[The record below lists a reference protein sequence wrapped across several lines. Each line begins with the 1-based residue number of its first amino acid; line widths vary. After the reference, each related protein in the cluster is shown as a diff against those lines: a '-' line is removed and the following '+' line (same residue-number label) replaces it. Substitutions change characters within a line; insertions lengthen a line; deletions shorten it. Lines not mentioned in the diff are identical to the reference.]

1 MIFNRFNL
9 SIILQ
14 VFLIGLNTTLLVW
27 TYSMEYMLITRYSLI
42 LLWFIQIIL
51 LIRYVQKTNRELSR
65 FLQSIKYNDSTV
77 KFNTEVRSPFNEL
90 YQSFEEVINAFGK
103 IKAEKE
109 GEYQFFQATIQH
121 IGVGIIAFDETG
133 HIHLCNKAAN
143 ELLNIRVFINI
154 EALNKIKSG
163 FDETLKKLKPNVP
176 ELLKLKIGHDIKQL
190 SFHATNFII
199 DKKAIK
205 LVSFQD
211 IRNEIEQG
219 EMEAWQG
226 LIRVMTHEILNSVS
240 PITLLS
246 SGLINNLEKHE
257 KEALE
262 TSTENVKDLL
272 QGLKVIQ
279 SRSKGLSAFVEDYR
293 TSMQIP
299 APQFK
304 EIKVDYLFSTME
316 TLFAE
321 EFNQKNIQFKAI
333 AEDDLKIIADQ
344 KLIEQVLINL
354 INNAIY
360 FTSKTKPAEIILSTR
375 IEEQNTII
383 IVSDNGQGINDEIID
398 QIFIPFFSTK
408 EKGSGIG
415 LSLSRQIMR
424 LHKGTISVESKKDI
438 GSTFTLKF

>member
-14 VFLIGLNTTLLVW
+14 VVLIGLNTSLFIW

-42 LLWFIQIIL
+42 LLWFIQIIF
-51 LIRYVQKTNRELSR
+51 LIRYVQKTNRELNR
-65 FLQSIKYNDSTV
+65 FLQSIKYNDSTI
-77 KFNTEVRSPFNEL
+77 KFNKDTKSPFNEL
-90 YQSFEEVINAFGK
+90 YQSFEEVVNAFGK

-109 GEYQFFQATIQH
+109 SEYQFFQATIQH
-121 IGVGIIAFDETG
+121 IGVGIIAFDENG

-143 ELLNIRVFINI
+143 ELLGLPVFINI

-163 FDETLKKLKPNVP
+163 FDETLKKLKPNTP
-176 ELLKLKIGHDIKQL
+176 ELIKLKIGHDLKQL
-190 SFHATNFII
+190 SFHATNFKI
-199 DKKAIK
+199 DKKPII
-205 LVSFQD
+205 LVSIQN

-246 SGLINNLEKHE
+246 SGLINNIERNKNQSSGFG
-257 KEALE
+257 KE
-262 TSTENVKDLL
+262 NFKDLL

-279 SRSKGLSAFVEDYR
+279 SRSKGLSSFVEDYR
-293 TSMQIP
+293 SSMQIP

-304 EIKVDYLFSTME
+304 ELKISQLFETME

-321 EFNQKNIQFKAI
+321 ELKQKNIQFKAFG
-333 AEDDLKIIADQ
+333 ENDLKIIADQ

-354 INNAIY
+354 INNSIY
-360 FTSKTKPAEIILSTR
+360 FTSKTEPAEIILSAKLK
-375 IEEQNTII
+375 EQNTII
-383 IVSDNGQGINDEIID
+383 TVTDNGQGIDDEIMD

-424 LHKGTISVESKKDI
+424 LHKGTISVESKKDV

>member
-90 YQSFEEVINAFGK
+90 YQSFEEVIIAFGK

-176 ELLKLKIGHDIKQL
+176 ELLKLKIGHEIKQL

>member
-14 VFLIGLNTTLLVW
+14 VVLIGLNITLLVW

-51 LIRYVQKTNRELSR
+51 LIRYVQKTNRELTR
-65 FLQSIKYNDSTV
+65 FLQSIKYNDTTI
-77 KFNTEVRSPFNEL
+77 KFNKDAKSPFNEL
-90 YQSFEEVINAFGK
+90 YQSFEEVVNAFGK

-133 HIHLCNKAAN
+133 QIHLCNKAVN
-143 ELLNIRVFINI
+143 KLLNISVFINI
-154 EALNKIKSG
+154 EALNKVKSG
-163 FDETLKKLKPNVP
+163 FDETLKKLKPNTP
-176 ELLKLKIGHDIKQL
+176 ELIKFKIGNEIKQL

-199 DKKAIK
+199 EKKAIK

-211 IRNEIEQG
+211 IRNEMEEG

-246 SGLINNLEKHE
+246 SGLINNIERNKKVSSE
-257 KEALE
+257 FGKENFE
-262 TSTENVKDLL
+262 DLL

-279 SRSKGLSAFVEDYR
+279 SRSKGLSSFVEDYR
-293 TSMQIP
+293 SSMQIP

-304 EIKVDYLFSTME
+304 ELNVVTLFSTMK

-321 EFNQKNIQFKAI
+321 EFNQKNIQLSTSVENNLVI
-333 AEDDLKIIADQ
+333 LADQ

-360 FTSKTKPAEIILSTR
+360 FASKIKYPEIILGAE
-375 IEEQNTII
+375 IKDQNTFIT
-383 IVSDNGQGINDEIID
+383 VTDNGQGINGEIID

-415 LSLSRQIMR
+415 LSLSRQIMQT
-424 LHKGTISVESKKDI
+424 HKGTISVESKKDV

>member
-90 YQSFEEVINAFGK
+90 YQSFEEVIIAFGK

-154 EALNKIKSG
+154 EALNKIKLG

-176 ELLKLKIGHDIKQL
+176 ELLKLKIGHEIKQL